1 MYAKAQIDGVAH
13 FDFRL
18 LNKSDLEHR
27 ILAVIESGGSL
38 DERCEHRPEVPFA
51 FVADP
56 DGCVIEF

>member
-27 ILAVIESGGSL
+27 ILAVIEGGGSPSYGVNTS
-38 DERCEHRPEVPFA
+38 RGY
-51 FVADP
+51 VADP
-56 DGCVIEF
+56 DGYAIDI